1 MGPSGSE
8 MDIISGL
15 VDEVR
20 EGRVLGWAENTK
32 DNKNAVELE
41 FIIDNFVVGSMI
53 AEAFREDLLAAGIR
67 NGKAGFIF
75 EIPYFFYDGAEH
87 TLIVRDTHTKQLLS
101 SRVDRF
107 HIDER
112 NFPSL
117 ENKRDW
123 IDNSIVTNICFERED
138 LDSAVQKT
146 GKLAIYTTYHDHD
159 RFLSFHRRIIE
170 ALSLVGFTVL
180 VVHASRKFVPRLAE
194 IQSRQVFLIG
204 KKNLGYDFGSWCVG
218 FFGISNLLHKID
230 EIIFVNDSV
239 FGPMFDFAELMEKI
253 RALKVDF
260 AGLTD
265 SYEHHHH
272 IQSYFFW
279 FGTNVIRSLAF
290 ARFFGEYPFPP
301 DKKTVIGQ
309 GELSLTRVLFA
320 AGFDYSV
327 CFPYETLVDSWFQQ
341 LPRVRREIR
350 QLQTFTNVQTGPQL
364 KHNLLEALDRIAGVL
379 CSGQPV
385 NPTHFFWDV
394 LISEY
399 KFPFIKRELLFLNPA
414 QIPTYHRCKEVVIK
428 SNRNVWDD
436 ILRAHRVYGGPKLPL
451 FHSRSEP
458 RVRSGTKKSSPI

>member
-1 MGPSGSE
+1 MEPSGSE
-8 MDIISGL
+8 VDIISGR

-32 DNKNAVELE
+32 DNQNSVELE
-41 FIIDNFVVGSMI
+41 FIIDKFVVGSTV
-53 AEAFREDLLAAGIR
+53 ADAFREDLLAAGIR
-67 NGKAGFIF
+67 DGKASFIF
-75 EIPYFFYDGAEH
+75 EIPYFFYDGVEH
-87 TLIVRDTHTKQLLS
+87 SLIVRDILTKQVLS

-107 HIDER
+107 HLDER

-123 IDNSIVTNICFERED
+123 IYNSIITNICYERED
-138 LDSAVQKT
+138 LDSAIKST
-146 GKLAIYTTYHDHD
+146 RKLAIYTTYHDHD
-159 RFLSFHRRIIE
+159 RFLSFHRRTIE
-170 ALSLVGFTVL
+170 ALSLAGFTVL
-180 VVHASRKFVPRLAE
+180 VVHASRTFSPRLAE
-194 IQSRQVFLIG
+194 IQNRQVFLMG

-218 FFGISNLLHKID
+218 FFGTSNLLHKID

-239 FGPMFDFAELMEKI
+239 FGPMFDLPELMERI

-279 FGTNVIRSLAF
+279 FGTNVIRSIAF

-301 DKKTVIGQ
+301 DKKSVIGQ
-309 GELSLTRVLFA
+309 GELSLTKVLFS

-327 CFPYETLVDSWFQQ
+327 CFPYETLVDKWFQQ

-350 QLQTFTNVQTGPQL
+350 QLEGYTKLQIGRGPAHTL
-364 KHNLLEALDRIAGVL
+364 MESLDRIVGVL

-394 LISEY
+394 LIKDY
-399 KFPFIKRELLFLNPA
+399 KFPFIKREFLFHNPA
-414 QIPTYHRCKEVVIK
+414 QVPTYYRCKEVVMNC
-428 SNRNVWDD
+428 NRNVWDD
-436 ILRAHRVYGGPKLPL
+436 ILGAHRVYGGSKLPL
-451 FHSRSEP
+451 YHSRSEP
-458 RVRSGTKKSSPI
+458 RVRSGTKKSSPN